1 MNTERNGARGTG
13 FVSVSESA
21 PGSALPARRD
31 YKDTIFRRLF
41 QDRENLLSLYNAV
54 NHTSYT
60 DAEDLTVVTLEN
72 AVYMNM
78 KNDVAFLLDSRLSL
92 YEHQSTWNPNMPLRD
107 LFYVSRTYQGL
118 VKDETPY
125 SSKRLRLPAPHFLVF
140 YNGTEER
147 EERSVLKLSDS
158 FEYAGTQKEEPN
170 LELKVLVLNINQG
183 NNKELLEVCRTL
195 REYMI
200 FVDRIRLY
208 TKTMELDTAAERAVD
223 ECIHEGVLS
232 DFLRKNRGEAIEMSI
247 FEYDEERELKL
258 IRRAE
263 YEEGLKEGRE
273 DGLKDGLKQGRIVAL
288 KNLVAKK
295 LAKGWSPA
303 QIAEDLEMELP
314 EVEKLTAEIIDSQK
328 Q

>member
-1 MNTERNGARGTG
+1 MTQSGT
-13 FVSVSESA
+13 VLAS
-21 PGSALPARRD
+21 GSALPARRD

-54 NHTSYT
+54 NRTSYT
-60 DAEDLTVVTLEN
+60 DAEALTVVTLEN

-78 KNDVAFLLDSRLSL
+78 KNDVAFLLDNRLSL

-118 VKDETPY
+118 VKDETLY

-147 EERSVLKLSDS
+147 EESSVLKLSDS
-158 FEYAGTQKEEPN
+158 FEYVGIQKEEPN

-183 NNKELLEVCRTL
+183 KNKELLEVCKTL
-195 REYMI
+195 KEYMI

-208 TKTMELDTAAERAVD
+208 TKTMELGAAAEKAVD

-273 DGLKDGLKQGRIVAL
+273 EGREDGLKSHLRSQV
-288 KNLVAKK
+288 VKK
-295 LAKGWSPA
+295 LKKGKTA
-303 QIAEDLEMELP
+303 EQIAEELEEKVQEIEQVIREL
-314 EVEKLTAEIIDSQK
+314 QK
-328 Q
+328 GC

>member
-1 MNTERNGARGTG
+1 M
-13 FVSVSESA
+13 
-21 PGSALPARRD
+21 
-31 YKDTIFRRLF
+31 
-41 QDRENLLSLYNAV
+41 
-54 NHTSYT
+54 
-60 DAEDLTVVTLEN
+60 TVVTLEN

-78 KNDVAFLLDSRLSL
+78 KNDVAFLLDNRLSL

-118 VKDETPY
+118 VRDETLY

-140 YNGTEER
+140 YNGKEER

-158 FEYAGTQKEEPN
+158 FEYAGTRKEEPN

-183 NNKELLEVCRTL
+183 KNKELLEVCRTL

-200 FVDRIRLY
+200 FVDRLRLY
-208 TKTMELDTAAERAVD
+208 TKTMELDAAAERAVD

-273 DGLKDGLKQGRIVAL
+273 AGLKQGRLAAI

-295 LAKGWSPA
+295 LEKGKTA
-303 QIAEDLEMELP
+303 EQIAEDLEEEVSVIEQLMENLSHK
-314 EVEKLTAEIIDSQK
+314 ENN
-328 Q
+328 

>member
-1 MNTERNGARGTG
+1 M
-13 FVSVSESA
+13 
-21 PGSALPARRD
+21 
-31 YKDTIFRRLF
+31 
-41 QDRENLLSLYNAV
+41 
-54 NHTSYT
+54 
-60 DAEDLTVVTLEN
+60 VVQNRPE
-72 AVYMNM
+72 YS
-78 KNDVAFLLDSRLSL
+78 AFLLDNRLSL

-118 VKDETPY
+118 VRDETLY

-140 YNGTEER
+140 YNGKEER

-158 FEYAGTQKEEPN
+158 FEYAGTRKEEPN

-183 NNKELLEVCRTL
+183 KNKELLEVCRTL

-200 FVDRIRLY
+200 FVDRLRLY
-208 TKTMELDTAAERAVD
+208 TKTMELDAAAERAVD

-273 DGLKDGLKQGRIVAL
+273 AGLKQGRLAAI

-295 LAKGWSPA
+295 LEKGKTA
-303 QIAEDLEMELP
+303 EQIAEDLEEEVSVIEQLMENLSHK
-314 EVEKLTAEIIDSQK
+314 ENN
-328 Q
+328 

>member
-1 MNTERNGARGTG
+1 
-13 FVSVSESA
+13 
-21 PGSALPARRD
+21 
-31 YKDTIFRRLF
+31 
-41 QDRENLLSLYNAV
+41 
-54 NHTSYT
+54 
-60 DAEDLTVVTLEN
+60 
-72 AVYMNM
+72 
-78 KNDVAFLLDSRLSL
+78 
-92 YEHQSTWNPNMPLRD
+92 
-107 LFYVSRTYQGL
+107 
-118 VKDETPY
+118 
-125 SSKRLRLPAPHFLVF
+125 
-140 YNGTEER
+140 
-147 EERSVLKLSDS
+147 
-158 FEYAGTQKEEPN
+158 
-170 LELKVLVLNINQG
+170 
-183 NNKELLEVCRTL
+183 
-195 REYMI
+195 MI

-273 DGLKDGLKQGRIVAL
+273 DGLKEGRENGLKDGLKQGRIATL

-295 LAKGWSPA
+295 LAKGWSPV

>member
-1 MNTERNGARGTG
+1 
-13 FVSVSESA
+13 
-21 PGSALPARRD
+21 
-31 YKDTIFRRLF
+31 
-41 QDRENLLSLYNAV
+41 
-54 NHTSYT
+54 
-60 DAEDLTVVTLEN
+60 
-72 AVYMNM
+72 MNM
-78 KNDVAFLLDSRLSL
+78 KNDVAFLLDNRLSL

-118 VKDETPY
+118 VKDETLY

-147 EERSVLKLSDS
+147 EESSVLKLSDS
-158 FEYAGTQKEEPN
+158 FEYVGIQKEEPN

-183 NNKELLEVCRTL
+183 KNKELLEVCKTL
-195 REYMI
+195 KEYMI

-208 TKTMELDTAAERAVD
+208 TKTMELGAAAERAVD

-273 DGLKDGLKQGRIVAL
+273 EGREDGLKSHLRSQV
-288 KNLVAKK
+288 VKK
-295 LAKGWSPA
+295 LKKGKTA
-303 QIAEDLEMELP
+303 EQIAEELEEKVQEIEQVIREL
-314 EVEKLTAEIIDSQK
+314 QK
-328 Q
+328 GC

>member
-118 VKDETPY
+118 VKDETLY

-147 EERSVLKLSDS
+147 EERSILKLSNS

-208 TKTMELDTAAERAVD
+208 TKTMELDAAAEKAVD

-232 DFLRKNRGEAIEMSI
+232 DFLRKNRGEAIELSI

-263 YEEGLKEGRE
+263 YEEGRE
-273 DGLKDGLKQGRIVAL
+273 DGLKQGRLAAI

-295 LAKGWSPA
+295 LEKGKTA
-303 QIAEDLEMELP
+303 EQIAEDLEEEVSVIEQFMENLSHK
-314 EVEKLTAEIIDSQK
+314 ENN
-328 Q
+328 

>member
-1 MNTERNGARGTG
+1 
-13 FVSVSESA
+13 
-21 PGSALPARRD
+21 
-31 YKDTIFRRLF
+31 
-41 QDRENLLSLYNAV
+41 
-54 NHTSYT
+54 
-60 DAEDLTVVTLEN
+60 
-72 AVYMNM
+72 M

-118 VKDETPY
+118 VKDETLY

-147 EERSVLKLSDS
+147 EERSILKLSNS

-208 TKTMELDTAAERAVD
+208 TKTMELDAAAERAVD

-263 YEEGLKEGRE
+263 YEEGRE
-273 DGLKDGLKQGRIVAL
+273 DGLKQGRLAAI

-295 LAKGWSPA
+295 LEKGKTA
-303 QIAEDLEMELP
+303 EQIAEDLEEEVSVIEQLMENLSHK
-314 EVEKLTAEIIDSQK
+314 ENN
-328 Q
+328 

>member
-1 MNTERNGARGTG
+1 M
-13 FVSVSESA
+13 
-21 PGSALPARRD
+21 
-31 YKDTIFRRLF
+31 
-41 QDRENLLSLYNAV
+41 
-54 NHTSYT
+54 
-60 DAEDLTVVTLEN
+60 
-72 AVYMNM
+72 
-78 KNDVAFLLDSRLSL
+78 
-92 YEHQSTWNPNMPLRD
+92 
-107 LFYVSRTYQGL
+107 
-118 VKDETPY
+118 
-125 SSKRLRLPAPHFLVF
+125 
-140 YNGTEER
+140 
-147 EERSVLKLSDS
+147 
-158 FEYAGTQKEEPN
+158 
-170 LELKVLVLNINQG
+170 LVLNINQG

-208 TKTMELDTAAERAVD
+208 TKTMELDAAAERAVD

-273 DGLKDGLKQGRIVAL
+273 DGLKDGLKQGRIATL

-295 LAKGWSPA
+295 LAKGWSPV

-314 EVEKLTAEIIDSQK
+314 EVEKLTAEITGSQK

>member
-1 MNTERNGARGTG
+1 M
-13 FVSVSESA
+13 SILK
-21 PGSALPARRD
+21 PGVHAHWLAAIRMSM
-31 YKDTIFRRLF
+31 
-41 QDRENLLSLYNAV
+41 
-54 NHTSYT
+54 
-60 DAEDLTVVTLEN
+60 LTVVTLEN

-78 KNDVAFLLDSRLSL
+78 KNDVAFLLDNRLSL

-118 VKDETPY
+118 VKDETLY
-125 SSKRLRLPAPHFLVF
+125 SSKRLKLPAPHFLVF

-147 EERSVLKLSDS
+147 EESSILKLSDS
-158 FEYAGTQKEEPN
+158 FEYVGTQKEEPN

-183 NNKELLEVCRTL
+183 KNKELLELCWTL
-195 REYMI
+195 KEYMI

-208 TKTMELDTAAERAVD
+208 TKTMELDAAAERAVD

-273 DGLKDGLKQGRIVAL
+273 DGLKEGREDGLKSHLRSQV
-288 KNLVAKK
+288 VKK
-295 LAKGWSPA
+295 LKKGKTA
-303 QIAEDLEMELP
+303 EQIAEELEEKVQEIEQVIGEL
-314 EVEKLTAEIIDSQK
+314 QK
-328 Q
+328 GC

>member
-1 MNTERNGARGTG
+1 MTQ
-13 FVSVSESA
+13 S
-21 PGSALPARRD
+21 
-31 YKDTIFRRLF
+31 
-41 QDRENLLSLYNAV
+41 YNAV
-54 NHTSYT
+54 NRTSYT

-78 KNDVAFLLDSRLSL
+78 KNDVAFLLDNRLSL

-118 VKDETPY
+118 VKDETLY

-140 YNGTEER
+140 YNGKEER

-158 FEYAGTQKEEPN
+158 FEHAGTQKEEPN

-208 TKTMELDTAAERAVD
+208 TKTMELDAAAERAVD

-263 YEEGLKEGRE
+263 YEEGRE
-273 DGLKDGLKQGRIVAL
+273 DGLKQGRLAAI

-295 LAKGWSPA
+295 LEKGKTA
-303 QIAEDLEMELP
+303 EQIAEDLEEEVSVIEQLMENLSHK
-314 EVEKLTAEIIDSQK
+314 ENN
-328 Q
+328 

>member
-1 MNTERNGARGTG
+1 M
-13 FVSVSESA
+13 
-21 PGSALPARRD
+21 
-31 YKDTIFRRLF
+31 
-41 QDRENLLSLYNAV
+41 
-54 NHTSYT
+54 
-60 DAEDLTVVTLEN
+60 
-72 AVYMNM
+72 
-78 KNDVAFLLDSRLSL
+78 
-92 YEHQSTWNPNMPLRD
+92 
-107 LFYVSRTYQGL
+107 
-118 VKDETPY
+118 
-125 SSKRLRLPAPHFLVF
+125 
-140 YNGTEER
+140 
-147 EERSVLKLSDS
+147 
-158 FEYAGTQKEEPN
+158 
-170 LELKVLVLNINQG
+170 LVLNINQG

-232 DFLRKNRGEAIEMSI
+232 EFLRKNRGEAIEMSI

-273 DGLKDGLKQGRIVAL
+273 DGLKDGLKQGRIATL

-295 LAKGWSPA
+295 LAKGWSPV

-314 EVEKLTAEIIDSQK
+314 EVEKLTAEITDSQK

>member
-1 MNTERNGARGTG
+1 
-13 FVSVSESA
+13 
-21 PGSALPARRD
+21 
-31 YKDTIFRRLF
+31 
-41 QDRENLLSLYNAV
+41 
-54 NHTSYT
+54 
-60 DAEDLTVVTLEN
+60 
-72 AVYMNM
+72 
-78 KNDVAFLLDSRLSL
+78 
-92 YEHQSTWNPNMPLRD
+92 MPLRD

-118 VKDETPY
+118 VRDETLY

-140 YNGTEER
+140 YNGKEER

-158 FEYAGTQKEEPN
+158 FEYAGTRKEEPN

-183 NNKELLEVCRTL
+183 KNKELLEVCRTL

-208 TKTMELDTAAERAVD
+208 TKTMELDAAAERAVD

-273 DGLKDGLKQGRIVAL
+273 AGLKQGRLAAI

-295 LAKGWSPA
+295 LEKGKTA
-303 QIAEDLEMELP
+303 EQIAEDLEEEVSVIEQLMENLSH
-314 EVEKLTAEIIDSQK
+314 EENN
-328 Q
+328 

>member
-1 MNTERNGARGTG
+1 
-13 FVSVSESA
+13 
-21 PGSALPARRD
+21 
-31 YKDTIFRRLF
+31 
-41 QDRENLLSLYNAV
+41 
-54 NHTSYT
+54 
-60 DAEDLTVVTLEN
+60 
-72 AVYMNM
+72 M

-118 VKDETPY
+118 VKDETLY

-147 EERSVLKLSDS
+147 EERSILKLSNS
-158 FEYAGTQKEEPN
+158 FEYAGTQKEEPS

-208 TKTMELDTAAERAVD
+208 TKTMELDAALELKVLVLNINQGNNKELLEVCRTLREYMIFVDRIRLYTKTMELDAAAERAVD

-263 YEEGLKEGRE
+263 YEEGRE
-273 DGLKDGLKQGRIVAL
+273 DGLKQGRLAAI

-295 LAKGWSPA
+295 LEKGKTA
-303 QIAEDLEMELP
+303 EQIAEDLEEEVSVIEQLMENLSHK
-314 EVEKLTAEIIDSQK
+314 ENN
-328 Q
+328 

>member
-1 MNTERNGARGTG
+1 M
-13 FVSVSESA
+13 
-21 PGSALPARRD
+21 
-31 YKDTIFRRLF
+31 
-41 QDRENLLSLYNAV
+41 
-54 NHTSYT
+54 
-60 DAEDLTVVTLEN
+60 TVVTLEN

-118 VKDETPY
+118 VRDETLY

-140 YNGTEER
+140 YNGKEER

-158 FEYAGTQKEEPN
+158 FEYAGTRKEEPN

-183 NNKELLEVCRTL
+183 KNKELLEVCRTL

-208 TKTMELDTAAERAVD
+208 TKTMELDAAAERAVD

-273 DGLKDGLKQGRIVAL
+273 AGLKQGRLAAI

-295 LAKGWSPA
+295 LEKGKTA
-303 QIAEDLEMELP
+303 EQIAEDLEEEVSVIEQLMENLSHK
-314 EVEKLTAEIIDSQK
+314 ENN
-328 Q
+328 

>member
-78 KNDVAFLLDSRLSL
+78 KNDVAFLLDNRLSL

-118 VKDETPY
+118 VKDETLY

-158 FEYAGTQKEEPN
+158 FEYAGTQKEEPS

-232 DFLRKNRGEAIEMSI
+232 EFLRKNRGEAIEMSI

-263 YEEGLKEGRE
+263 YEEGRE
-273 DGLKDGLKQGRIVAL
+273 DGLKQGRLAAI

-295 LAKGWSPA
+295 LEKGKTA
-303 QIAEDLEMELP
+303 EQIAEDLEEEVSVIEQLMENLSHK
-314 EVEKLTAEIIDSQK
+314 ENN
-328 Q
+328 